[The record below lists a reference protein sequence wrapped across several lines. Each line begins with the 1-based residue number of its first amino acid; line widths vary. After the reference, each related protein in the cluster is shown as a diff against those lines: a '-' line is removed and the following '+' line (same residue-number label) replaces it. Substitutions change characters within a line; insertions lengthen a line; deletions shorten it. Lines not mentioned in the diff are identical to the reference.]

1 MLATATAVGEK
12 TPVSATTVG
21 ERTPV
26 PVAVGERMPATTAGE
41 RMPAPAAGVATLR
54 RTTLSRAQ
62 AISGAPPTGRS
73 TGAGGVM
80 RAPRTSSRKHRMS
93 AILG

>member
-1 MLATATAVGEK
+1 MPATATAVGEK
-12 TPVSATTVG
+12 TPVFATTVD

-26 PVAVGERMPATTAGE
+26 PVAVG
-41 RMPAPAAGVATLR
+41 VATLG

-62 AISGAPPTGRS
+62 AVSGAPPTGRS